1 MKVVIVKDY
10 QEMSKRAAEIFYD
23 LMKAQEEVVFGLATG
38 STPLGLY
45 KNLIELYRKGEI
57 SFQKVKAFNLDEYCG
72 LSKEHPQSYYSF
84 MRNNLYNEVDMME
97 ENIFIPNGNTNDPK
111 KASQDYNELLET
123 VEMDLQILGIGS
135 NGHIGF
141 NEPGTHFDQETFV
154 VQLTEETRLDNRRFF
169 NNLEEV
175 PKYAITM
182 GIKNI
187 LKAKKILL
195 LASGLNKA
203 EAIRRL
209 IEEEKNEDLP
219 ASALKD
225 HPQTIIIVDQE
236 AASLLKK

>member
-1 MKVVIVKDY
+1 MI
-10 QEMSKRAAEIFYD
+10 Q
-23 LMKAQEEVVFGLATG
+23 
-38 STPLGLY
+38 
-45 KNLIELYRKGEI
+45 
-57 SFQKVKAFNLDEYCG
+57 
-72 LSKEHPQSYYSF
+72 
-84 MRNNLYNEVDMME
+84 
-97 ENIFIPNGNTNDPK
+97 

>member
-1 MKVVIVKDY
+1 
-10 QEMSKRAAEIFYD
+10 
-23 LMKAQEEVVFGLATG
+23 
-38 STPLGLY
+38 
-45 KNLIELYRKGEI
+45 
-57 SFQKVKAFNLDEYCG
+57 
-72 LSKEHPQSYYSF
+72 
-84 MRNNLYNEVDMME
+84 
-97 ENIFIPNGNTNDPK
+97 
-111 KASQDYNELLET
+111 
-123 VEMDLQILGIGS
+123 
-135 NGHIGF
+135 
-141 NEPGTHFDQETFV
+141 
-154 VQLTEETRLDNRRFF
+154 
-169 NNLEEV
+169 
-175 PKYAITM
+175 M